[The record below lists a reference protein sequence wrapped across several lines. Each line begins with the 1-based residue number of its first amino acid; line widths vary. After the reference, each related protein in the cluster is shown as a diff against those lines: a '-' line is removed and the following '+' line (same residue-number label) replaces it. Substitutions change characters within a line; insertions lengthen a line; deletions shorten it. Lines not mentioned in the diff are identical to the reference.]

1 MSFIVLIPARLAS
14 SRLPGKP
21 LVDICGKPMI
31 QHVYERAVQSKADE
45 VLIITDAV
53 DIQEAATS
61 FGANT
66 VMTSAEHPSGTSRLA
81 EAASILGLPDE
92 QIVVN
97 VQGDEPLIPPA
108 AIDQLAEAL
117 SQSSAD
123 MATLASP
130 LNSPDDMLNANVV
143 KVVTDARSEA
153 LYFSRAAIPFNRDKI
168 QTGFGDSMQHIGLYA
183 YRAHFL
189 HAYQTWNET
198 ALEKIE
204 QLEQLRAL
212 YYGARIFVSIMQD
225 HHSPG
230 VDTIEDLEKVRELLG
245 CYD

>member
-1 MSFIVLIPARLAS
+1 MAFIALIPARMAS

-21 LVDICGKPMI
+21 LVDVGGKPMI

-45 VLIITDAV
+45 VLIVTDAAE
-53 DIQEAATS
+53 IQDAATG
-61 FGANT
+61 FGAST
-66 VMTSAEHPSGTSRLA
+66 VMTSVEHSSGTSRLA
-81 EAASILGLPDE
+81 EAASILGLPDD

-117 SQSSAD
+117 TASTAD

-130 LNSPDDMLNANVV
+130 LNNYDDMLNANVV

-153 LYFSRAAIPFNRDKI
+153 LYFSRAAIPFNRDES
-168 QTGFGDSMQHIGLYA
+168 QTGLASSMQHIGLYA
-183 YRAHFL
+183 YRTQFL
-189 HAYQTWNET
+189 NAYQTWDET
-198 ALEKIE
+198 VLEKIE

-212 YYGARIFVSIMQD
+212 YYGARILVSVMQD

-230 VDTIEDLEKVRELLG
+230 VDTIEDLEKVRELIG

>member
-1 MSFIVLIPARLAS
+1 MTFIALIPARMAS
-14 SRLPGKP
+14 SRLPRKP
-21 LVDICGKPMI
+21 LVDIGGKPMI
-31 QHVYERAVQSKADE
+31 QHVYERAVQSKADQ
-45 VLIITDAV
+45 VLIVTDAAE
-53 DIQEAATS
+53 IQEAATG
-61 FGANT
+61 FGAST
-66 VMTSAEHPSGTSRLA
+66 VMTAAEHPSGTSRLA
-81 EAASILGLPDE
+81 EAASILGLPDD

-117 SQSSAD
+117 AASSAD

-130 LNSPDDMLNANVV
+130 LNNHDDMLNANVV

-153 LYFSRAAIPFNRDKI
+153 LYFSRAGIPFNRDKS
-168 QTGFGDSMQHIGLYA
+168 QTGLANSMQHIGLYA
-183 YRAHFL
+183 YRTKFL
-189 HAYQTWNET
+189 RTYQTWDET
-198 ALEKIE
+198 ALEKLE

-212 YYGARIFVSIMQD
+212 YFGARILVSVMQD

>member
-1 MSFIVLIPARLAS
+1 MAFIALIPARMAS

-21 LVDICGKPMI
+21 LVDIGGKPMI

-45 VLIITDAV
+45 VLIVTDAAE
-53 DIQEAATS
+53 IQDAATG
-61 FGANT
+61 FGAST
-66 VMTSAEHPSGTSRLA
+66 VMTSVEHSSGTSRLA
-81 EAASILGLPDE
+81 EAASILGLPDD

-117 SQSSAD
+117 TASTAD

-130 LNSPDDMLNANVV
+130 LNNYNDMLNANVV

-153 LYFSRAAIPFNRDKI
+153 LYFSRAAIPFNRDES
-168 QTGFGDSMQHIGLYA
+168 QTGLASSMQHIGLYA
-183 YRAHFL
+183 YRTQFL
-189 HAYQTWNET
+189 NAYQTWDET
-198 ALEKIE
+198 VLEKIE

-212 YYGARIFVSIMQD
+212 YYGARILVSVMQD

-230 VDTIEDLEKVRELLG
+230 VDTIEDLEKVRELIG

>member
-1 MSFIVLIPARLAS
+1 MTFIALIPARMAS

-21 LVDICGKPMI
+21 LVDIGGKPMI
-31 QHVYERAVQSKADE
+31 QHVYERAVQSKADQ
-45 VLIITDAV
+45 VLIVTDAAE
-53 DIQEAATS
+53 IQEAATG
-61 FGANT
+61 FGAST
-66 VMTSAEHPSGTSRLA
+66 VMTAAEHPSGTSRLA
-81 EAASILGLPDE
+81 EAASILGLPDD

-117 SQSSAD
+117 AASSAD

-130 LNSPDDMLNANVV
+130 LNNHDDMLNANVV

-153 LYFSRAAIPFNRDKI
+153 LYFSRAGIPFNRDKT
-168 QTGFGDSMQHIGLYA
+168 QTGLADSMQHIGLYA
-183 YRAHFL
+183 YRTKFL
-189 HAYQTWNET
+189 HTYETWDET
-198 ALEKIE
+198 ALEKLE

-212 YYGARIFVSIMQD
+212 YFGARILVSVMQD

>member
-1 MSFIVLIPARLAS
+1 MAFIALIPARMAS

-21 LVDICGKPMI
+21 LVDVGGKPMI

-45 VLIITDAV
+45 VLIVTDAAE
-53 DIQEAATS
+53 IQDAATG
-61 FGANT
+61 FGAST
-66 VMTSAEHPSGTSRLA
+66 VMTSVEHSSGTSRLA
-81 EAASILGLPDE
+81 EAASILGLPDD

-117 SQSSAD
+117 TASTAD

-130 LNSPDDMLNANVV
+130 LNNYNDMLNANVV

-153 LYFSRAAIPFNRDKI
+153 LYFSRAAIPFNRDES
-168 QTGFGDSMQHIGLYA
+168 QTGLVSSMQHIGLYA
-183 YRAHFL
+183 YRTQFL
-189 HAYQTWNET
+189 NAYQTWDET
-198 ALEKIE
+198 VLEKIE

-212 YYGARIFVSIMQD
+212 YYGARILVSVMQD

-230 VDTIEDLEKVRELLG
+230 VDTIEDLEKVRELIG

>member
-1 MSFIVLIPARLAS
+1 MAFIVLIPARLAS

-21 LVDICGKPMI
+21 LVDIGGKPMI
-31 QHVYERAVQSKADE
+31 QHVYERAVLSKAAE
-45 VLIITDAV
+45 VLIVTDAV
-53 DIQEAATS
+53 DIQEVAAG
-61 FGANT
+61 FGAST
-66 VMTSAEHPSGTSRLA
+66 VMTAAEHPSGTSRLA
-81 EAASILGLPDE
+81 EAASILGLPDD

-117 SQSSAD
+117 TASSAD

-130 LNSPDDMLNANVV
+130 LNDHEDMLNPNVV

-153 LYFSRAAIPFNRDKI
+153 LYFSRAAIPFNRDES
-168 QTGFGDSMQHIGLYA
+168 QTGLASSMRHIGLYA
-183 YRAHFL
+183 YRTQFL
-189 HAYQTWNET
+189 HAYQTWDET
-198 ALEKIE
+198 VLEKLE

-212 YYGARIFVSIMQD
+212 YYGARILVSVMQD

-230 VDTIEDLEKVRELLG
+230 VDTIEDLEKVRELIG

>member
-1 MSFIVLIPARLAS
+1 MTFIALIPARMAS

-21 LVDICGKPMI
+21 LVDIGGKPMI

-45 VLIITDAV
+45 VLIVTDAAE
-53 DIQEAATS
+53 IQDAATG
-61 FGANT
+61 FGAST
-66 VMTSAEHPSGTSRLA
+66 VMTSVEHSSGTSRLA
-81 EAASILGLPDE
+81 EAASILGLPDD

-117 SQSSAD
+117 TASTAD

-130 LNSPDDMLNANVV
+130 LNNYDDMLNANVV

-153 LYFSRAAIPFNRDKI
+153 LYFSRAAIPFNRDES
-168 QTGFGDSMQHIGLYA
+168 QTGLASSMQHIGLYA
-183 YRAHFL
+183 YRTQFL
-189 HAYQTWNET
+189 NAYQTWDET
-198 ALEKIE
+198 VLEKIE

-212 YYGARIFVSIMQD
+212 YYGARILVSVMQD

-230 VDTIEDLEKVRELLG
+230 VDTIEDLEKVRELIG

>member
-1 MSFIVLIPARLAS
+1 MAFIALIPARMAS

-21 LVDICGKPMI
+21 LVDIGGKPMI

-45 VLIITDAV
+45 VLIVTDAAE
-53 DIQEAATS
+53 IQDAATG
-61 FGANT
+61 FGAST
-66 VMTSAEHPSGTSRLA
+66 VMTSVEHSSGTSRLA
-81 EAASILGLPDE
+81 EAASILGLPDD

-117 SQSSAD
+117 TASTAD

-130 LNSPDDMLNANVV
+130 LNNYDDMLNANVV

-153 LYFSRAAIPFNRDKI
+153 LYFSRAAIPFNRDES
-168 QTGFGDSMQHIGLYA
+168 QTGLVSSMQHIGLYA
-183 YRAHFL
+183 YRTQFL
-189 HAYQTWNET
+189 NAYQTWDET
-198 ALEKIE
+198 VLEKIE

-212 YYGARIFVSIMQD
+212 YYGARILVSVMQD

-230 VDTIEDLEKVRELLG
+230 VDTIEDLEKVRELIG

>member
-1 MSFIVLIPARLAS
+1 MTFIALIPARMAS

-21 LVDICGKPMI
+21 LVDIGGKPMI
-31 QHVYERAVQSKADE
+31 QHVYERAVQSKAAE
-45 VLIITDAV
+45 VLIVTDAAE
-53 DIQEAATS
+53 IQDAATD
-61 FGANT
+61 FGAST
-66 VMTSAEHPSGTSRLA
+66 VMTSVEHSSGTSRLA
-81 EAASILGLPDE
+81 EAASVLGLPDD

-117 SQSSAD
+117 TASTAD

-130 LNSPDDMLNANVV
+130 LNNHDDMLNANVV
-143 KVVTDARSEA
+143 KVVADARSEA
-153 LYFSRAAIPFNRDKI
+153 LYFSRAGIPFNRDKSR
-168 QTGFGDSMQHIGLYA
+168 TGLANSMQHIGLYA
-183 YRAHFL
+183 YRTQFL
-189 HAYQTWNET
+189 HTYQTWDET
-198 ALEKIE
+198 ALEKLE

-212 YYGARIFVSIMQD
+212 YFRARILVSVMQD

>member
-1 MSFIVLIPARLAS
+1 MAFIALIPARMAS

-21 LVDICGKPMI
+21 LVDIGGKPMI

-45 VLIITDAV
+45 VLIVTDAAE
-53 DIQEAATS
+53 IQEAATG
-61 FGANT
+61 FGAST
-66 VMTSAEHPSGTSRLA
+66 VMTSVEHSSGTSRLA
-81 EAASILGLPDE
+81 EAASILGLPDD

-117 SQSSAD
+117 TASTAD

-130 LNSPDDMLNANVV
+130 LNNYDDMLNANVV

-153 LYFSRAAIPFNRDKI
+153 LYFSRAAIPFNRDES
-168 QTGFGDSMQHIGLYA
+168 QTGLASSMQHIGLYA
-183 YRAHFL
+183 YRTQFL
-189 HAYQTWNET
+189 NAYQTWDET
-198 ALEKIE
+198 VLEKIE

-212 YYGARIFVSIMQD
+212 YYGARILVSVMQD

-230 VDTIEDLEKVRELLG
+230 VDTIEDLEKVRELIG

>member
-1 MSFIVLIPARLAS
+1 MTFIALIPARMVS
-14 SRLPGKP
+14 SRLLGKP
-21 LVDICGKPMI
+21 LVDIGGKPMI
-31 QHVYERAVQSKADE
+31 QHVYERAVQSKADQ
-45 VLIITDAV
+45 VLIVTDAAE
-53 DIQEAATS
+53 IQEAATG
-61 FGANT
+61 FGAST
-66 VMTSAEHPSGTSRLA
+66 VMTAAEHPSGTSRLA
-81 EAASILGLPDE
+81 EAASILGLPDD

-108 AIDQLAEAL
+108 AIDQLAETLAA
-117 SQSSAD
+117 SSAD

-130 LNSPDDMLNANVV
+130 LNNHDDMLNANVV

-153 LYFSRAAIPFNRDKI
+153 LYFSRAGIPFNRDKS
-168 QTGFGDSMQHIGLYA
+168 QTGLANSMQHIGLYA
-183 YRAHFL
+183 YRTQFL
-189 HAYQTWNET
+189 HTYQTWDET
-198 ALEKIE
+198 ALEKLE

-212 YYGARIFVSIMQD
+212 YFGARILVSVMQD

>member
-1 MSFIVLIPARLAS
+1 MAFIALIPARMAS

-21 LVDICGKPMI
+21 LVDIGGKPMI

-45 VLIITDAV
+45 VLIVTDAAE
-53 DIQEAATS
+53 IQDAATG
-61 FGANT
+61 FGAST
-66 VMTSAEHPSGTSRLA
+66 VMTSVEHSSGTSRLA
-81 EAASILGLPDE
+81 EAASILGLPDD

-117 SQSSAD
+117 TASTAD

-130 LNSPDDMLNANVV
+130 LNNYDDMLNANVV

-153 LYFSRAAIPFNRDKI
+153 LYFSRAAIPFNRDES
-168 QTGFGDSMQHIGLYA
+168 QTGLASSMQHIGLYA
-183 YRAHFL
+183 YRTQFL
-189 HAYQTWNET
+189 NAYQTWDET
-198 ALEKIE
+198 VLEKIE

-212 YYGARIFVSIMQD
+212 YYGARILVSVMQD

-230 VDTIEDLEKVRELLG
+230 VDTIEDLEKVRELIG

>member
-1 MSFIVLIPARLAS
+1 MAFIALIPARMAS

-21 LVDICGKPMI
+21 LVDIGGKPMI

-45 VLIITDAV
+45 VLIVTDAAE
-53 DIQEAATS
+53 IQDAATG
-61 FGANT
+61 FGAST
-66 VMTSAEHPSGTSRLA
+66 VMTSVEHSSGTSRLT
-81 EAASILGLPDE
+81 EAASILGLPDD

-117 SQSSAD
+117 AASSAD

-130 LNSPDDMLNANVV
+130 LNNHDDMLNANVV

-153 LYFSRAAIPFNRDKI
+153 LYFSRAAIPFNRDES
-168 QTGFGDSMQHIGLYA
+168 QTGLASSMQHIGLYA
-183 YRAHFL
+183 YRTQFL
-189 HAYQTWNET
+189 HAYQTWDET
-198 ALEKIE
+198 ALERIE

-212 YYGARIFVSIMQD
+212 YYGARILVSVMQD

-230 VDTIEDLEKVRELLG
+230 VDTIEDLEKVRELIG

>member
-1 MSFIVLIPARLAS
+1 MAFIVLIPARLAS

-21 LVDICGKPMI
+21 LIDICGKPMI
-31 QHVYERAVQSKADE
+31 QHVYERALQSKADE
-45 VLIITDAV
+45 VLIVTDAV
-53 DIQEAATS
+53 DIQDVAAG
-61 FGANT
+61 FGAKT
-66 VMTSAEHPSGTSRLA
+66 VMTSAEHASGTSRLA

-117 SQSSAD
+117 TASSAD

-130 LNSPDDMLNANVV
+130 LNNHDDMQNANIV

-153 LYFSRAAIPFNRDKI
+153 LYFSRAAIPFKRDGN
-168 QTGFGDSMQHIGLYA
+168 QQGMADSMQHIGLYA
-183 YRAHFL
+183 YRTQFL
-189 HAYQTWNET
+189 RAYQTWNET
-198 ALEKIE
+198 GLEKIE

-212 YYGARIFVSIMQD
+212 YYGARILVSILPD

-230 VDTIEDLEKVRELLG
+230 VDTIEDLEKVRELIG

>member
-1 MSFIVLIPARLAS
+1 MAFIALIPARMAS

-21 LVDICGKPMI
+21 LVDIGGKPMI

-45 VLIITDAV
+45 VLIVTDAAE
-53 DIQEAATS
+53 IQDAATG
-61 FGANT
+61 FGAST
-66 VMTSAEHPSGTSRLA
+66 VMTSVEHSSGTSRLA
-81 EAASILGLPDE
+81 EAASILGLPDN

-117 SQSSAD
+117 TASTAD

-130 LNSPDDMLNANVV
+130 LNNYDDMLNANVV

-153 LYFSRAAIPFNRDKI
+153 LYFSRAAIPFNRDES
-168 QTGFGDSMQHIGLYA
+168 QTGLASSMQHIGLYA
-183 YRAHFL
+183 YRTQFL
-189 HAYQTWNET
+189 NAYQTWDET
-198 ALEKIE
+198 VLEKIE

-212 YYGARIFVSIMQD
+212 YYGARILVSVMQD

-230 VDTIEDLEKVRELLG
+230 VDTIEDLEKVRELIG

>member
-1 MSFIVLIPARLAS
+1 MAFIVLIPARLAS

-21 LVDICGKPMI
+21 LVDIGGKPMI

-45 VLIITDAV
+45 VRIVTDAIE
-53 DIQEAATS
+53 IQEAATA
-61 FGANT
+61 FGAST
-66 VMTSAEHPSGTSRLA
+66 VMTSIEHSSGTSRLA
-81 EAASILGLPDE
+81 EAASILGLPDD

-117 SQSSAD
+117 MASSAD

-130 LNSPDDMLNANVV
+130 LNNHDDILNANVV

-153 LYFSRAAIPFNRDKI
+153 LYFSRAAIPFSRDES
-168 QTGFGDSMQHIGLYA
+168 QAGLANSMQHIGLYA
-183 YRAHFL
+183 YRTQFL
-189 HAYQTWNET
+189 HAYQTWDET

-212 YYGARIFVSIMQD
+212 YYGARILVSTMQD

-230 VDTIEDLEKVRELLG
+230 VDTIEDLEKVRELID

>member
-1 MSFIVLIPARLAS
+1 MAFIALIPARMAS

-21 LVDICGKPMI
+21 LVDVGGKPMI

-45 VLIITDAV
+45 VLIVTDAAE
-53 DIQEAATS
+53 IQDAATG
-61 FGANT
+61 FGAST
-66 VMTSAEHPSGTSRLA
+66 VMTSVEHSSGTSRLA
-81 EAASILGLPDE
+81 EAASILGLPDD

-117 SQSSAD
+117 TASTAD

-130 LNSPDDMLNANVV
+130 LINYDDMLNANVV

-153 LYFSRAAIPFNRDKI
+153 LYFSRAAIPFNRDES
-168 QTGFGDSMQHIGLYA
+168 QTGLVSSMQHIGLYA
-183 YRAHFL
+183 YRTQFL
-189 HAYQTWNET
+189 NAYQTWDET
-198 ALEKIE
+198 VLEKIE

-212 YYGARIFVSIMQD
+212 YYGARILVSVMQD

-230 VDTIEDLEKVRELLG
+230 VDTIEDLEKVRELIG

>member
-1 MSFIVLIPARLAS
+1 MAFIALIPARMAS

-21 LVDICGKPMI
+21 LVDIGGKPMI

-45 VLIITDAV
+45 VLIVTDAAE
-53 DIQEAATS
+53 IQDAATG
-61 FGANT
+61 FGAST
-66 VMTSAEHPSGTSRLA
+66 VMTSVEHSSGTSRLA
-81 EAASILGLPDE
+81 EAASILGLPDN

-117 SQSSAD
+117 TASTAD

-130 LNSPDDMLNANVV
+130 LNNYDDMQNANVV

-153 LYFSRAAIPFNRDKI
+153 LYFSRAAIPFNRDES
-168 QTGFGDSMQHIGLYA
+168 QTGLASSMQHIGLYA
-183 YRAHFL
+183 YRTQFL
-189 HAYQTWNET
+189 NAYQTWDET
-198 ALEKIE
+198 VLEKIE

-212 YYGARIFVSIMQD
+212 YYGARILVSVMQD

-230 VDTIEDLEKVRELLG
+230 VDTIEDLEKVRELIG

>member
-1 MSFIVLIPARLAS
+1 MAFIALIPARMAS

-21 LVDICGKPMI
+21 LVDVGGKPMI

-45 VLIITDAV
+45 VLIVTDAAE
-53 DIQEAATS
+53 IQDAATG
-61 FGANT
+61 FGAST
-66 VMTSAEHPSGTSRLA
+66 VMTSVEHSSGTSRLA
-81 EAASILGLPDE
+81 EAASILGLPDD

-117 SQSSAD
+117 TASTAD

-130 LNSPDDMLNANVV
+130 LINYDDMLNANVV

-153 LYFSRAAIPFNRDKI
+153 LYFSRAAIPFNRDES
-168 QTGFGDSMQHIGLYA
+168 QTGLASSMQHIGLYA
-183 YRAHFL
+183 YRTQFL
-189 HAYQTWNET
+189 NAYQTWDET
-198 ALEKIE
+198 VLEKIE

-212 YYGARIFVSIMQD
+212 YYGARILVSVMQD

-230 VDTIEDLEKVRELLG
+230 VDTIEDLEKVRELIG

>member
-1 MSFIVLIPARLAS
+1 MAFIALIPARMAS

-21 LVDICGKPMI
+21 LVDVGGKPMI

-45 VLIITDAV
+45 VLIVTDAAE
-53 DIQEAATS
+53 IQDAATG
-61 FGANT
+61 FGAST
-66 VMTSAEHPSGTSRLA
+66 VMTSVEHSSGTSRLA
-81 EAASILGLPDE
+81 EAASILGLPDD

-117 SQSSAD
+117 TASTAD

-130 LNSPDDMLNANVV
+130 LNNYDDMLNANVV

-153 LYFSRAAIPFNRDKI
+153 LYFSRAAIPFNRDES
-168 QTGFGDSMQHIGLYA
+168 QTGLVSSMQHIGLYA
-183 YRAHFL
+183 YRTQFL
-189 HAYQTWNET
+189 NAYQTWDET
-198 ALEKIE
+198 VLEKIE

-212 YYGARIFVSIMQD
+212 YYGARILVSVMQD

-230 VDTIEDLEKVRELLG
+230 VDTIEDLEKVRELIG

>member
-1 MSFIVLIPARLAS
+1 MAFIVLIPARLAS

-21 LVDICGKPMI
+21 LVDIGGKPMI
-31 QHVYERAVQSKADE
+31 QHVYERAVLSKADE
-45 VLIITDAV
+45 VLIVTDTV
-53 DIQEAATS
+53 DIQEAAAG
-61 FGANT
+61 FGAST
-66 VMTSAEHPSGTSRLA
+66 VMTAVEHSSGTSRLA
-81 EAASILGLPDE
+81 EAASILGLPDD

-117 SQSSAD
+117 TASSAD

-130 LNSPDDMLNANVV
+130 LHDHETMLNPNIV

-153 LYFSRAAIPFNRDKI
+153 LYFSRAAIPFNRDAS
-168 QTGFGDSMQHIGLYA
+168 QAGLANSMQHIGLYA
-183 YRAHFL
+183 YRTQFL
-189 HAYQTWNET
+189 HAYQTWDET
-198 ALEKIE
+198 TLEKIE

-212 YYGARIFVSIMQD
+212 YNGARILVSILQD

-230 VDTIEDLEKVRELLG
+230 VDTIEDLEKVRELIG

>member
-1 MSFIVLIPARLAS
+1 MAFIALIPARMAS

-21 LVDICGKPMI
+21 LVDVGGKPMI
-31 QHVYERAVQSKADE
+31 QHVYERAVQSKAEE
-45 VLIITDAV
+45 VLIVTDAAE
-53 DIQEAATS
+53 IQEAATG
-61 FGANT
+61 FGAST
-66 VMTSAEHPSGTSRLA
+66 VMTSVEHSSGTSRLA
-81 EAASILGLPDE
+81 EAASILGLPDD

-117 SQSSAD
+117 TASTAD

-130 LNSPDDMLNANVV
+130 LNNYDDMLNANVV

-153 LYFSRAAIPFNRDKI
+153 LYFSRAAIPFNRDES
-168 QTGFGDSMQHIGLYA
+168 QTGLVSSMQHIGLYA
-183 YRAHFL
+183 YRTQFL
-189 HAYQTWNET
+189 NAYQTWDET
-198 ALEKIE
+198 VLEKIE

-212 YYGARIFVSIMQD
+212 YYGARILVSVMQD

-230 VDTIEDLEKVRELLG
+230 VDTIEDLEKVRELIG